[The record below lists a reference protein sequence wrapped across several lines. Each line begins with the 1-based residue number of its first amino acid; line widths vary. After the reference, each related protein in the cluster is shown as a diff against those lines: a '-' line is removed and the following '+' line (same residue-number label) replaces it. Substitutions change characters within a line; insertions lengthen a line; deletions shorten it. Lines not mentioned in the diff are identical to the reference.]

1 MAVNP
6 NVGATYGYS
15 PEAWAAMTSS
25 QRAAIKSGV
34 GGIGASAGF
43 RPMVSAPAVPAGF
56 QGLPPQDT
64 AAPVDNTTYDTT
76 GYAAPVTRRLDTAP
90 EWLAYLSA
98 LGLEESMARADVD
111 RMRGLYQSEA
121 ARLKQDL
128 VPQYQQQRRGIAGSL
143 ETRGMARSGE
153 YLRRLAENRAQQG
166 RQQAGIDANLAG
178 QVSGLESQL
187 AQKMGSLASQ
197 RAQQEMTLRSQGYV

>member
-1 MAVNP
+1 MAY
-6 NVGATYGYS
+6 TYPS
-15 PEAWAAMTSS
+15 SRSADMAA
-25 QRAAIKSGV
+25 QLAAKGLMFNGTQV
-34 GGIGASAGF
+34 
-43 RPMVSAPAVPAGF
+43 VPI
-56 QGLPPQDT
+56 QQDT
-64 AAPVDNTTYDTT
+64 APPADNTTYDTT
-76 GYAAPVTRRLDTAP
+76 GYAAAPAAMPTRNLATAP